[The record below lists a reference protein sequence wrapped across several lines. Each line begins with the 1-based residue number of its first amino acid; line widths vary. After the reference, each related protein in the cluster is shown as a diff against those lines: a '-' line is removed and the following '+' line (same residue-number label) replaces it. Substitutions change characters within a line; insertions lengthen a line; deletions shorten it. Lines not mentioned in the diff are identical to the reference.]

1 MQCWVFL
8 EMQLGWKRAQV
19 AGEQLRAVSRAW
31 GCPPSSGLSPQ
42 LGAVSRA
49 QGCSPSSGPCPDLQA
64 VPPAQG
70 CVQSSGLSPQL
81 RAVAVPAHPRLHL
94 TPFLRNYCTIIAK
107 FGAKLWRHWHHP
119 LNCSAFRALQPT
131 GKRRGCICPE
141 PGLSLQSVTV
151 IPGWNPSQ
159 GQSSRGKDHGH
170 LPAWKKRVPPS
181 CRGMPNPGQI
191 RGACSTSVAVP
202 AALGGRAMPP
212 GRGHGQHR
220 SAGVWGDVG
229 RGILGQLFHVA
240 PAPQSAFPARHPLS
254 RAHPERPVPVPTRAP
269 GPALSRAELLFPPDP
284 PQVLKIAA
292 GALTHASHPPSE
304 PAAAPGAGSARVPLC
319 ATPGWAR
326 RAGSS
331 SLRSF
336 PA

>member
-1 MQCWVFL
+1 M
-8 EMQLGWKRAQV
+8 KRAQV

-42 LGAVSRA
+42 LGAVSRSP
-49 QGCSPSSGPCPDLQA
+49 GCPPSSGLCPE
-64 VPPAQG
+64 
-70 CVQSSGLSPQL
+70 L
-81 RAVAVPAHPRLHL
+81 RAV
-94 TPFLRNYCTIIAK
+94 
-107 FGAKLWRHWHHP
+107 
-119 LNCSAFRALQPT
+119 
-131 GKRRGCICPE
+131 
-141 PGLSLQSVTV
+141 
-151 IPGWNPSQ
+151 
-159 GQSSRGKDHGH
+159 
-170 LPAWKKRVPPS
+170 
-181 CRGMPNPGQI
+181 
-191 RGACSTSVAVP
+191 
-202 AALGGRAMPP
+202 PP
-212 GRGHGQHR
+212 GRGRGCPSTSTPASNPVPQKLLHNYCKVRSKALEALASPPELLCFPCPAAHWEAPWLHLPRARALPTKCHR
-220 SAGVWGDVG
+220 DSWLESITGTKQPWEGPRAPSSMEKTSATELSRDAKSRADPGSLPCPQRSVAVRCHQGEATGSTGAQVCGGTWGG
-229 RGILGQLFHVA
+229 GILGQLFHVA